1 MQYEPNI
8 MTEHDTSVEALELHM
23 SVNDWEIKLKKHTDW
38 NIKAAKVHMGS
49 EINIEVCQYCFP
61 SREDWAAT
69 VSLTPFIRHAI
80 TTANGYQ
87 EIVGNFAL
95 TTI

>member
-1 MQYEPNI
+1 
-8 MTEHDTSVEALELHM
+8 
-23 SVNDWEIKLKKHTDW
+23 
-38 NIKAAKVHMGS
+38 MGS
-49 EINIEVCQYCFP
+49 EIHIEVCQYCFP
-61 SREDWAAT
+61 SHEDWAAT

-95 TTI
+95 TIIRYHDLSPSQNHSMDLVPK